1 MSIPSLEDVQAGFA
15 ETAALINLRLKISD
29 AAAVATS
36 GAYSD
41 LTGKPTLF
49 SGAYADLTGKPTLF
63 SGAYADLTGK
73 PTIPV
78 KASGSE
84 FRTGTDDA
92 KFLTPKAV
100 FDASAPVVLTDA
112 STVSVDLATG
122 QNFTLTLGG
131 NRTLGA
137 PTNAKAGQS
146 GVITITQDGT
156 GTRTLAYASAYKKPG
171 GTLTLSTAAASVDVL
186 SYYVEVGGGSPVIRI
201 NLAKAFS

>member
-15 ETAALINLRLKISD
+15 ETAGLINLRLKISD

-36 GAYSD
+36 GNYDD

-49 SGAYADLTGKPTLF
+49 SGAYG
-63 SGAYADLTGK
+63 DLTGK

-78 KASGSE
+78 KATGAE

-100 FDASAPVVLTDA
+100 FDAAAPVALTDA
-112 STVSVDLATG
+112 STVALDLATG
-122 QNFTLTLGG
+122 QNFTITLAG

-146 GVITITQDGT
+146 GVITVTQDGT
-156 GTRTLAYASAYKKPG
+156 GSRTLAYASAYKKPG
-171 GTLTLSTAAASVDVL
+171 GTLTLSTAAGAVDLL
-186 SYYVEVGGGSPVIRI
+186 SYYVEVGGGSPIIRLG
-201 NLAKAFS
+201 LAKAFS

>member
-15 ETAALINLRLKISD
+15 ETAELINLRLKTSD

-36 GAYSD
+36 GDYDD
-41 LTGKPTLF
+41 LL
-49 SGAYADLTGKPTLF
+49 D
-63 SGAYADLTGK
+63 K

-84 FRTGTDDA
+84 FRTGTNDA

-100 FDASAPVVLTDA
+100 FDAAAPVALTDA
-112 STVSVDLATG
+112 STVAVDLATG
-122 QNFTLTLGG
+122 QNFTLLTTSAVGAS
-131 NRTLGA
+131 RTLGA

-156 GTRTLAYASAYKKPG
+156 GSRTLAYASAYKKPG
-171 GTLTLSTAAASVDVL
+171 GTLTLSTAAGSVDLL
-186 SYYVEVGGGSPVIRI
+186 SYYVEVGGGSPIIRLG
-201 NLAKAFS
+201 LAKAFS